1 MSTKRDGFIR
11 NFKTTREC
19 NQQIEVI
26 LNRIDND
33 KRVPYGN
40 FCSVIGMR
48 IRSKRL
54 ELGLTQTE
62 VSSMMDV
69 TFQQIQKYESGT
81 NAIPTYN
88 LYTFCFETETDTN
101 WFFSDIKGKNK
112 EPIPFVVDSI
122 EKAN

>member
-69 TFQQIQKYESGT
+69 TFQQILKYESGI
-81 NAIPTYN
+81 NSMPIYN
-88 LYTFCFETETDTN
+88 LYRFCIETETDMH
-101 WFFSDIKGKNK
+101 WFFSDMKGKNK
-112 EPIPFVVDSI
+112 EPIPFEVNSI
-122 EKAN
+122 EKGN